1 MKLVI
6 AEKPSVAKSIAKVLG
21 AEKNGDGYLEG
32 NGYVVSWCVGHL
44 IELAQPESYDAAYH
58 KWNYETLP
66 IIPDAFQY
74 QVKNDTKKQYGILKK
89 LMERSDVESIVCA
102 TDAGREGE
110 LIFRL
115 VFNQAKCSK
124 PIERLWI
131 SSMEESAILSGFQ
144 NLRPGKEY
152 DNLYESALARQKADW
167 LVGINGTRLFTVLYN
182 GKMLRVGRVQTPTLA
197 MLVDRE
203 TEIMDFKKEPFYTV
217 CIDADGVLAV
227 SEKIKDKE
235 KAEQVM
241 KKVLHKSCE
250 VMEVTKEE
258 KKVNPPK
265 LYDLTTLQRDAN
277 RIFGF
282 TANVLLLCVQIGI
295 MRMIKG
301 NTTIL
306 EGVLCYGNKNS

>member
-1 MKLVI
+1 MIFQKIEKSAVFFD
-6 AEKPSVAKSIAKVLG
+6 AER
-21 AEKNGDGYLEG
+21 
-32 NGYVVSWCVGHL
+32 
-44 IELAQPESYDAAYH
+44 
-58 KWNYETLP
+58 
-66 IIPDAFQY
+66 

-89 LMERSDVESIVCA
+89 LMERSDVTSIVCA

-115 VFNQAKCSK
+115 VYTCAKCSK

-203 TEIMDFKKEPFYTV
+203 TEIMDFMSSF
-217 CIDADGVLAV
+217 A
-227 SEKIKDKE
+227 
-235 KAEQVM
+235 
-241 KKVLHKSCE
+241 
-250 VMEVTKEE
+250 
-258 KKVNPPK
+258 
-265 LYDLTTLQRDAN
+265 
-277 RIFGF
+277 
-282 TANVLLLCVQIGI
+282 
-295 MRMIKG
+295 
-301 NTTIL
+301 
-306 EGVLCYGNKNS
+306 

>member
-21 AEKNGDGYLEG
+21 AEKNEDGYLEG

-115 VFNQAKCSK
+115 VYTCAKCSK

-203 TEIMDFKKEPFYTV
+203 MEIMDFKKEPFYTV

-282 TANVLLLCVQIGI
+282 TAKQTLDAAQSL
-295 MRMIKG
+295 
-301 NTTIL
+301 
-306 EGVLCYGNKNS
+306 Y